1 MKTNMKNFQDVAT
14 TFSIPAAF
22 AFLTLLPM
30 LGITNT
36 YAAGLESIAGAVGGQ
51 SSCGTSG
58 SRPPVSTLF
67 GSYFQIGITGNG
79 ISDCG
84 LQGSVQDHTATR
96 GPLTTNNSVSATVG
110 GGPYTGSSRVTSNFG
125 TLSVATHGQMLGV
138 TGPGGVNQS
147 GGFSIFNDQLTFN
160 SPTQANGSL
169 GKVVYTFT
177 IGGALSTPVP
187 NLPFVSTNIA
197 NLVVK
202 QDSFFQANIFTAKT
216 DSGRPGTI
224 LGNPSY
230 PGFTMSQGAV
240 QGEGQF
246 SSVQIPFTWGKS
258 ADLTVGLAGVSFPA
272 TGSTLDV
279 LLNAVLSGIK
289 VYDSSGNLLTNFN
302 INAASGSAYSA
313 NGVSPTSTPIP
324 AAAWLFGSGLIG
336 LIGFCRKYS

>member
-14 TFSIPAAF
+14 TISTPAAF

-84 LQGSVQDHTATR
+84 LQGSIQDHTATR

-110 GGPYTGSSRVTSNFG
+110 GGPYTGSSRATSNFG
-125 TLSVATHGQMLGV
+125 ALSVATHGQMLGV
-138 TGPGGVNQS
+138 SGPGGVTQS

-197 NLVVK
+197 NLVVQ
-202 QDSFFQANIFTAKT
+202 QDSFYQPNLFTAKT
-216 DSGRPGTI
+216 DTSSTI

-230 PGFTMSQGAV
+230 PGFTTSQGAV

-246 SSVQIPFTWGKS
+246 SSGQIPFTWGES

-302 INAASGSAYSA
+302 INAVSGSAYSA

-324 AAAWLFGSGLIG
+324 AAVWLFGSGLIG
-336 LIGFCRKYS
+336 LIGFRRKYS